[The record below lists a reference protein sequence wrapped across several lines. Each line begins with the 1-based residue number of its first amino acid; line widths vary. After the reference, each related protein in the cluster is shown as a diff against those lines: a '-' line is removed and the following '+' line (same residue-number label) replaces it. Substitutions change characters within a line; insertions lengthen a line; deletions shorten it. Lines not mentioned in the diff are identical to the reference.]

1 MSDIVQK
8 VKEFIDNN
16 NIEGK
21 ILLALSGGCDSV
33 VLLHV
38 LYTLGVDVVAI
49 HLNHNWRGDESKRDE
64 EFSRKY
70 CESLGVDFYSQTLLP
85 DVKKTEND
93 AREARYDFF
102 EKCAKKFGAS
112 CVFLA
117 HNMDD
122 NAQTVLY
129 RIIKGTGLKGLCAI
143 PKIRGI
149 YCRPLLDILRCDIEK
164 YAKDNNLKYVFD
176 SSNADVKYKR
186 NLIRK
191 EILPVL
197 KKINPDVVFA
207 LNNLSKLSIMHY
219 DTVFNDL
226 QKVKEE
232 VLHDDKIV
240 LSKFLKLKKAQK
252 FELINDYIGE
262 KLKYRDFSRIKSY
275 VDFIESKYDKCAKK
289 SLNRTLFLEISE
301 GYAFVS
307 DGKKEQNLQEI
318 EVKSQGEYV
327 FGSKKVVIKKAQGIV
342 DLKNS
347 AVNFLNLDF
356 SSNLVIRTRREGDVF
371 SPFGTKA
378 KNRKLKE
385 YLIDKKIP
393 RQKRENLLLLASGSE
408 ILCILGMQVSQKAAV
423 DDKTNCYE
431 IRISE

>member
-1 MSDIVQK
+1 
-8 VKEFIDNN
+8 
-16 NIEGK
+16 
-21 ILLALSGGCDSV
+21 
-33 VLLHV
+33 
-38 LYTLGVDVVAI
+38 
-49 HLNHNWRGDESKRDE
+49 
-64 EFSRKY
+64 
-70 CESLGVDFYSQTLLP
+70 
-85 DVKKTEND
+85 
-93 AREARYDFF
+93 
-102 EKCAKKFGAS
+102 
-112 CVFLA
+112 
-117 HNMDD
+117 
-122 NAQTVLY
+122 
-129 RIIKGTGLKGLCAI
+129 
-143 PKIRGI
+143 
-149 YCRPLLDILRCDIEK
+149 
-164 YAKDNNLKYVFD
+164 
-176 SSNADVKYKR
+176 
-186 NLIRK
+186 
-191 EILPVL
+191 
-197 KKINPDVVFA
+197 
-207 LNNLSKLSIMHY
+207 MHY

-307 DGKKEQNLQEI
+307 NGKKEQNLQEI

-327 FGSKKVVIKKAQGIV
+327 FGSKKIVIKKAQGSV

>member
-102 EKCAKKFGAS
+102 EKCAKKFEAS

-207 LNNLSKLSIMHY
+207 LNNLS
-219 DTVFNDL
+219 
-226 QKVKEE
+226 
-232 VLHDDKIV
+232 
-240 LSKFLKLKKAQK
+240 
-252 FELINDYIGE
+252 
-262 KLKYRDFSRIKSY
+262 
-275 VDFIESKYDKCAKK
+275 
-289 SLNRTLFLEISE
+289 
-301 GYAFVS
+301 
-307 DGKKEQNLQEI
+307 
-318 EVKSQGEYV
+318 
-327 FGSKKVVIKKAQGIV
+327 
-342 DLKNS
+342 
-347 AVNFLNLDF
+347 
-356 SSNLVIRTRREGDVF
+356 
-371 SPFGTKA
+371 
-378 KNRKLKE
+378 
-385 YLIDKKIP
+385 
-393 RQKRENLLLLASGSE
+393 
-408 ILCILGMQVSQKAAV
+408 
-423 DDKTNCYE
+423 
-431 IRISE
+431 

>member
-8 VKEFIDNN
+8 VKEFINNN

-191 EILPVL
+191 VILPVL
-197 KKINPDVVFA
+197 KKINPDVVFV
-207 LNNLSKLSIMHY
+207 LNNISKLSIMHY

-232 VLHDDKIV
+232 VLYDDKIV

-275 VDFIESKYDKCAKK
+275 VDFIESKYDKCA
-289 SLNRTLFLEISE
+289 
-301 GYAFVS
+301 
-307 DGKKEQNLQEI
+307 
-318 EVKSQGEYV
+318 
-327 FGSKKVVIKKAQGIV
+327 
-342 DLKNS
+342 
-347 AVNFLNLDF
+347 
-356 SSNLVIRTRREGDVF
+356 
-371 SPFGTKA
+371 
-378 KNRKLKE
+378 
-385 YLIDKKIP
+385 
-393 RQKRENLLLLASGSE
+393 
-408 ILCILGMQVSQKAAV
+408 
-423 DDKTNCYE
+423 
-431 IRISE
+431 